1 MLGAFVKR
9 HDDVCAQPDLRLH
22 CAFWCKK
29 MGRAIQVRT
38 KPYAF
43 FRHLTQLVQTEDLE
57 SARVGQNGARP
68 RHETVQPTQLAHLLH
83 SRPQVKMVSVA
94 EQDLRAHLL
103 QFTWVERLDAA
114 LRAHRHEDRRLND
127 AMGGDQST
135 QPRAGRGIGFEQLKQ

>member
-83 SRPQVKMVSVA
+83 SRPQVKMVGIPQKNLHSQFL
-94 EQDLRAHLL
+94 QDVLRN
-103 QFTWVERLDAA
+103 A
-114 LRAHRHEDRRLND
+114 LYRRQRSHRHEHGRLHHPMGSSQPPDPRRSAGCFDLK
-127 AMGGDQST
+127 GD
-135 QPRAGRGIGFEQLKQ
+135 